1 MADVHSGIIRSKN
14 MRAIASDNTVIEQK
28 VAGLLDQMAVGYRVQ
43 AAELPGKPDF
53 VLDAYN
59 AVIFVHGCFWHQH
72 NCHFFKLPAT
82 RTDFWR
88 DKINKNSERDLR
100 NRQKI
105 SISGWRVLI
114 VWECALRG
122 RQKLAECCCQQRIE
136 EWLCASAC
144 NAEINT
150 QGIHQLPEQA

>member
-88 DKINKNSERDLR
+88 DKINKNSERNFFFLFIDQWIRHNVCKRVAKITHTIR
-100 NRQKI
+100 NTLGARRSVGLAPSVRCGTRRLQI
-105 SISGWRVLI
+105 HR
-114 VWECALRG
+114 RG
-122 RQKLAECCCQQRIE
+122 DRAWK
-136 EWLCASAC
+136 
-144 NAEINT
+144 
-150 QGIHQLPEQA
+150 P